1 MKQMDWISWILK
13 MVQIGCAQSPEDLS
27 SRSYGLSRPLVLMG
41 LILLTLGYSPLAQA
55 EVWVGDR
62 ANDLRIAAE
71 PEIGNGDRLTI
82 PADAVEIPVGSPSEQ
97 SWAELPPPEQPVLE
111 QPILEQPAL
120 AAAAPST
127 PPEPATEKPPIAL
140 ALLQTIQAS
149 TLDETGNVEPAPA
162 EIASTEAASTEA
174 ASTETA
180 SAETAPA
187 ETSKRESVAKPLEL
201 AFGLPPS
208 SAVLPQVIPA
218 ASTPVANVNLAA
230 PLADLFVGNSDSLVA
245 KAVGSAEGTRTP
257 EGDRNPAYFGHV
269 DPGNKAWNLGSFSYQ
284 HGATTPEEAD
294 VKQLNRLQAQAS
306 VMQAKAE
313 AKGISLT
320 LEEALNGID
329 LANQAPKAVLDREG
343 YIDWLAKARQNG
355 LSGSDAVL
363 WARTQS
369 FFDPNLQR
377 WDAPGLGNT
386 EERIS
391 SDQERRMLAINRAIA
406 VYKQSPLPS
415 NSLAVA
421 SPSPVAPPTAPL
433 TASPTHK
440 LPQDLGIARLF
451 AQAMTDFGSSVLS
464 SGSDPLSGTATRVRV
479 PEKNQTTDPS
489 DPAALPEAPNIAALL
504 GLDL

>member
-1 MKQMDWISWILK
+1 MQQMDWISWILK
-13 MVQIGCAQSPEDLS
+13 VVQMGCAQENLS
-27 SRSYGLSRPLVLMG
+27 SRSYGLSRPLVLIG

-55 EVWVGDR
+55 EVLVSDR

-97 SWAELPPPEQPVLE
+97 SWVELPPPEQPV
-111 QPILEQPAL
+111 QPTL
-120 AAAAPST
+120 AAAATS
-127 PPEPATEKPPIAL
+127 PETATEKPPIAL

-149 TLDETGNVEPAPA
+149 TLEQTGNVEPAPA
-162 EIASTEAASTEA
+162 AIAT
-174 ASTETA
+174 
-180 SAETAPA
+180 AETALSETVIV

-208 SAVLPQVIPA
+208 SAALPQVTSP
-218 ASTPVANVNLAA
+218 ASTPVADVLPAA

-294 VKQLNRLQAQAS
+294 VKQLNRLQDQAS

-355 LSGSDAVL
+355 LSGADAVL

-391 SDQERRMLAINRAIA
+391 SDQERRMLAIDRAIA
-406 VYKQSPLPS
+406 VYQRSSLPPNPPEVALEPSPETF
-415 NSLAVA
+415 
-421 SPSPVAPPTAPL
+421 PVAPPTVPL
-433 TASPTHK
+433 AASPTK
-440 LPQDLGIARLF
+440 LPQDIGIARLF
-451 AQAMTDFGSSVLS
+451 AQAMTDFGSSALS
-464 SGSDPLSGTATRVRV
+464 SGSNPTSAAAT
-479 PEKNQTTDPS
+479 QTTDRPDS
-489 DPAALPEAPNIAALL
+489 AAALPEALNIAALL